1 MSRQRKNGVAFYG
14 GNSFYHRVK
23 ILNDDGTVLYSKRG
37 GFLTA
42 EDAEESYKRYEEEFK
57 RAYRRMISANKKV
70 DLGLRDY
77 LIYWFEDVYSERIE
91 NTTRLVGAYTLY
103 DLILPQ
109 LEQDIKLRYVNTEYL
124 DALLENIAKASDSA
138 GNKGRE
144 FLNMA
149 FKEAIIQGYIKNN
162 PVTETRTYKRKKPT
176 ITILGKENLKIFL
189 KAASKNK
196 WYLEIL
202 LALFCGLRKGEI
214 QGLKF
219 SDFDMENKTVHIQ
232 RQITSNPIIPKG
244 DSKITS
250 YDVIER
256 APKTENSYRVLRVP
270 DVILKEVELRRITV
284 EADRERLGTDYMDHD
299 YISCRENGMTHTVTA
314 FNTAL
319 TKLCK
324 RNSLPHITVHGLRH
338 MYATILLEQGVSL
351 IKISALL
358 GHSSVHTT
366 FEYYCDVMDENEQ
379 ILSFMNNIFLPE
391 GGE

>member
-1 MSRQRKNGVAFYG
+1 MSRQRKNGVAFYE

-162 PVTETRTYKRKKPT
+162 PVKGTRTYKRKKPT

-219 SDFDMENKTVHIQ
+219 SDFDMENKTVYIQ
-232 RQITSNPIIPKG
+232 RQITSNSIIPKG

-366 FEYYCDVMDENEQ
+366 FEYYCDVMDENEH
-379 ILSFMNNIFLPE
+379 ILSFMNNNFVPE